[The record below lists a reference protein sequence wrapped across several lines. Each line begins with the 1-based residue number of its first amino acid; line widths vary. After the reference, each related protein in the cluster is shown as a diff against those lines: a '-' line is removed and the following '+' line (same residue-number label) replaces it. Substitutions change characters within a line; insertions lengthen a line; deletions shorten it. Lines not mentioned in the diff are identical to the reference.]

1 MKIAVLDDYQ
11 DIMRNLVDWN
21 RIPGGQVTIFNDHLD
36 GHDALVARLSDFEA
50 IVGMRERTPFSSGL
64 LDRLPKLRLLVT
76 LGMANPS
83 FDIAHAT
90 TLGITVCGT
99 QASGIDPIEMT
110 WALILAAA
118 RNLPFEERATRS
130 GEWQVT
136 LGTRLA
142 GKTLGVLGLGRIGSA
157 VAKIAPAFQMKVI
170 AWSENLSAEKAAA
183 AGAELVG
190 RQELFERSDVLSV
203 NLRLSPRTR
212 DMVGAAELAA
222 MKPSA
227 ILVNTAR
234 GELVREEALIE
245 ALGRKRIRGA
255 ALDVFHVEPLPK
267 EHPFLKMDNVIVSP
281 HLGGVTWE
289 RYISD
294 YNEVIDNVA
303 GFIEGRDVRVLNPD
317 VLAKPRR

>member
-11 DIMRNLVDWN
+11 DILRDLVDWN
-21 RIPGGQVTIFNDHLD
+21 RIPGSKVAIFTDHLD
-36 GHDALVARLSDFEA
+36 DQDALVARLADFDV
-50 IVGMRERTPFSSGL
+50 IVGFRERTPFRAPL
-64 LDRLPKLRLLVT
+64 LDRLPKLKLLVT

-83 FDIAHAT
+83 FDIAHT
-90 TLGITVCGT
+90 TKLGIMVCGT
-99 QASGIDPIEMT
+99 QASGVDPIEMT

-118 RNLPFEERATRS
+118 RNLPFEERKTRE

-136 LGTRLA
+136 MGTRLA
-142 GKTLGVLGLGRIGSA
+142 GKTLGVLGLGRIGAA

-170 AWSENLSAEKAAA
+170 AWSENLTEDKARA

-212 DMVGAAELAA
+212 DMVGAVELSA

-227 ILVNTAR
+227 LLVNTAR
-234 GELVREEALIE
+234 GELIQEGALIE
-245 ALGRKRIRGA
+245 ALRTERIRGA
-255 ALDVFHVEPLPK
+255 ALDVFHVEPLPND
-267 EHPFLKMDNVIVSP
+267 HPFLTMDNVIVSP

-294 YNEVIDNVA
+294 YNEVIEDIIGFSAGQHLRVFNPEVVA
-303 GFIEGRDVRVLNPD
+303 NLRH
-317 VLAKPRR
+317 

>member
-11 DIMRNLVDWN
+11 NILGNLVDWS
-21 RIPGGQVTIFNDHLD
+21 RIPQSSVQIFTDHLAD
-36 GHDALVARLSDFEA
+36 LDELTNRLAEFDV
-50 IVGMRERTPFSSGL
+50 IVGFRERTPFKAPL
-64 LDRLPKLRLLVT
+64 LDRLPRLKLLIT

-90 TLGITVCGT
+90 KLGIMVCGT
-99 QASGIDPIEMT
+99 QASGVDPIEMT

-118 RNLPFEERATRS
+118 RNLPFEERKTRQ

-142 GKTLGVLGLGRIGSA
+142 GKTLGILGLGRIGAA
-157 VAKIAPAFQMKVI
+157 VAKIAPAFQMPVI
-170 AWSENLSAEKAAA
+170 AWSDNLTEDKAKA
-183 AGAELVG
+183 AGAELVS

-212 DMVGAAELAA
+212 DLVGAAELAS

-227 ILVNTAR
+227 FLVNTAR
-234 GELVREEALIE
+234 GELIDEAALIQ
-245 ALGRKRIRGA
+245 ALRNKRIRGA

-267 EHPFLKMDNVIVSP
+267 DHPFLTMDNVIVSP

-294 YNEVIDNVA
+294 YNEVIDDIV
-303 GFIEGRDVRVLNPD
+303 GFIEGKHVRVLNPD
-317 VLAKPRR
+317 VPGNLRK